1 MKLWSDVYFLKKINP
16 SIRMLCQLS
25 LKFYLGGVIWV
36 VQLSHAFDH
45 NHVFFTTYN
54 CEGS

>member
-16 SIRMLCQLS
+16 SIRILCQLS

-36 VQLSHAFDH
+36 VELSHAFDH
-45 NHVFFTTYN
+45 NHVFFTTCN